1 MKINTLRAAAV
12 ITAAILAAGCIMTA
26 TYVVTVR
33 LVPNPDPITVSTIQH
48 TSASKLVVDLRDDS
62 DFRDNQDKIKDIESI
77 GFYLKAKNNLADAV
91 TFQLFLEEDTTK
103 DWENAQMVADSS
115 TELIFTG
122 LTIPGNKT
130 VTVDWNQSM
139 GYVTNLPT
147 IKNILE
153 KGRFSIY
160 PVAIPRDNFSV
171 TIDSL
176 VIIVTISGG

>member
-1 MKINTLRAAAV
+1 MKINKLRAAAV
-12 ITAAILAAGCIMTA
+12 IAAALLAAGCIMTA

-33 LVPNPDPITVSTIQH
+33 LAPNPLPIKVSTVSDS
-48 TSASKLVVDLRDDS
+48 SAVKRVVDLRDDS

-103 DWENAQMVADSS
+103 DWEDAQMVADSS

-122 LTIPGNKT
+122 LTIPGNQT

-139 GYVTNLPT
+139 GYVTGLPA
-147 IKNILE
+147 IKKILE
-153 KGRFSIY
+153 GGRFSIY
-160 PVAIPRDNFSV
+160 PVAIPRNNFSV

-176 VIIVTISGG
+176 VVIVTVSGG